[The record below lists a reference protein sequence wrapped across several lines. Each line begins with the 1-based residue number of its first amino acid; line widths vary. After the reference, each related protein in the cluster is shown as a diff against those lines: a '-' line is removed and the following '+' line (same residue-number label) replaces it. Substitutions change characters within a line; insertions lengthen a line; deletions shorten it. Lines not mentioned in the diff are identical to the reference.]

1 MTKDLKKTNLIYK
14 VVDGELRVLG
24 VMANTELAK
33 KYVEDLNNTPFSLD
47 GEFVSESI
55 CVFEDNIPFELIQ
68 KTMDKKPIVLKYV
81 EVVGTADFSEITI
94 KGVSDYSVVPD
105 DYQDSDDKYHVFF
118 EVSDEE
124 IGSPTLNSDLIRSF
138 CEVVSEYKSMDDYDY
153 NKLCEVEAEKLISQI
168 YEEGDYD
175 SADDMIT
182 SSEGYLDDVVFRK
195 DGNRF
200 VVKDVNELNE
210 FLCSIGIPE
219 GVAIFK

>member
-14 VVDGELRVLG
+14 VVDGKLRVLG

-124 IGSPTLNSDLIRSF
+124 IGLPTLNSDLIRSF
-138 CEVVSEYKSMDDYDY
+138 CEVVSEYKSMDDDD
-153 NKLCEVEAEKLISQI
+153 
-168 YEEGDYD
+168 DYD

>member
-24 VMANTELAK
+24 VMANTELSK

-138 CEVVSEYKSMDDYDY
+138 CEVVSEYKSMDD
-153 NKLCEVEAEKLISQI
+153 
-168 YEEGDYD
+168 DYD

-200 VVKDVNELNE
+200 VVEDINELNE
-210 FLCSIGIPE
+210 FLRSIGIPE

>member
-24 VMANTELAK
+24 VMANTELSK

-138 CEVVSEYKSMDDYDY
+138 CEVVSEYKSMDD
-153 NKLCEVEAEKLISQI
+153 
-168 YEEGDYD
+168 DYD

>member
-1 MTKDLKKTNLIYK
+1 MAKDLKKTNLIYK

-138 CEVVSEYKSMDDYDY
+138 CEVVSEYKSMDD
-153 NKLCEVEAEKLISQI
+153 
-168 YEEGDYD
+168 DYD

>member
-24 VMANTELAK
+24 VMADTELAK

-47 GEFVSESI
+47 GGFVSESI

-138 CEVVSEYKSMDDYDY
+138 CEVVSEYKSMDD
-153 NKLCEVEAEKLISQI
+153 
-168 YEEGDYD
+168 DYD

-195 DGNRF
+195 NGNRF
-200 VVKDVNELNE
+200 VVEDINELNE
-210 FLCSIGIPE
+210 FLRSIGIPE

>member
-24 VMANTELAK
+24 VMADTELAK

-138 CEVVSEYKSMDDYDY
+138 CEVVSEYKSMD
-153 NKLCEVEAEKLISQI
+153 
-168 YEEGDYD
+168 GD

-200 VVKDVNELNE
+200 AVEDINELNE
-210 FLCSIGIPE
+210 FLRSIGIPE